1 MTENHKEQKKQNAE
15 ERIRRILIFLL
26 LPYRMLDRPEEKM
39 EKKALTMAAV
49 VLAACFLLSLVFPG
63 ILRLLCVFGYV
74 AVLVLSWMLLSSR
87 NENP

>member
-1 MTENHKEQKKQNAE
+1 MTENNKEQKKPGTVE
-15 ERIRRILIFLL
+15 KVKRILIFLL
-26 LPYRMLDRPEEKM
+26 LPYRMLDRPEEKT

-49 VLAACFLLSLVFPG
+49 ILAVCFLLSLVFPG

-87 NENP
+87 NENL